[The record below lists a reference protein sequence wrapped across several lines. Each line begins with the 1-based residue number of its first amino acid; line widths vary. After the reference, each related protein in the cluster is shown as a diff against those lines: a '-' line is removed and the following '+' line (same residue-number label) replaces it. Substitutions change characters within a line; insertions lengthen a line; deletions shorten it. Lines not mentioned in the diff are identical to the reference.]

1 MKPRSRGTVTL
12 RSSDQNDMP
21 LVSPNLLKDP
31 TDMNIMI
38 DGQRYFRDVLQ
49 SGQLGERIKTII
61 SPAGPDLSDAAMAAH
76 CRKFVKTNYHP
87 SGTARMGAH
96 DDPLAVLDS
105 RLAVRGIEN
114 LRVCDM
120 SAVPNITAGNTNAA
134 AMMLGDRC
142 ADFIM
147 GTA

>member
-1 MKPRSRGTVTL
+1 
-12 RSSDQNDMP
+12 
-21 LVSPNLLKDP
+21 
-31 TDMNIMI
+31 
-38 DGQRYFRDVLQ
+38 
-49 SGQLGERIKTII
+49 
-61 SPAGPDLSDAAMAAH
+61 MAAH
-76 CRKFVKTNYHP
+76 CRKFVKINYHP

-134 AMMLGDRC
+134 ALMLGDRC

>member
-1 MKPRSRGTVTL
+1 
-12 RSSDQNDMP
+12 
-21 LVSPNLLKDP
+21 
-31 TDMNIMI
+31 
-38 DGQRYFRDVLQ
+38 
-49 SGQLGERIKTII
+49 
-61 SPAGPDLSDAAMAAH
+61 
-76 CRKFVKTNYHP
+76 
-87 SGTARMGAH
+87 
-96 DDPLAVLDS
+96 
-105 RLAVRGIEN
+105 VRGIEN

>member
-1 MKPRSRGTVTL
+1 M
-12 RSSDQNDMP
+12 
-21 LVSPNLLKDP
+21 
-31 TDMNIMI
+31 
-38 DGQRYFRDVLQ
+38 
-49 SGQLGERIKTII
+49 
-61 SPAGPDLSDAAMAAH
+61 GP
-76 CRKFVKTNYHP
+76 
-87 SGTARMGAH
+87 H

-134 AMMLGDRC
+134 ALMLGDRC